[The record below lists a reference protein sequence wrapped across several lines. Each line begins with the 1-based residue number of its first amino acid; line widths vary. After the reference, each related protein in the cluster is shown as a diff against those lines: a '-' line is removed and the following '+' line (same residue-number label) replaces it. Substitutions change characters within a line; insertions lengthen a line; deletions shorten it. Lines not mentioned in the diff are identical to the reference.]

1 MCKSDEKK
9 EGPSPVKLLG
19 TGDFLKI
26 RRFKFIL
33 LQSFYLSNNAMDKA
47 LLDVTSIRKGAI
59 WRMQDAVE
67 IQLMKHVEE
76 DQSYVA
82 R

>member
-26 RRFKFIL
+26 RRFKFVF
-33 LQSFYLSNNAMDKA
+33 LQRFYLSNDAMDKA
-47 LLDVTSIRKGAI
+47 FLDFTSIRKGAVR
-59 WRMQDAVE
+59 RM
-67 IQLMKHVEE
+67 
-76 DQSYVA
+76 
-82 R
+82 